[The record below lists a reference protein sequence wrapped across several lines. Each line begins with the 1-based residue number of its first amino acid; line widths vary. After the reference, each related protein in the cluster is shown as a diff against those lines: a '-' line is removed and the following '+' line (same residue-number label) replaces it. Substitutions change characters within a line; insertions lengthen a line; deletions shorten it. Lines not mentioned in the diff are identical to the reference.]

1 MEWVVFPALL
11 IFIMLATIGAMNLI
25 GNINEKLCSIHSKQ
39 KKIVLNSFLR
49 RIVPQRDLSIS
60 DYYRP
65 PKKEAYLLTVILTI
79 IDIIL
84 GISFSIAA
92 VFVKI
97 FTELNE
103 SALRKMGQDRC
114 LTVPGQTCLRSLCQI
129 SSLRASMGT

>member
-1 MEWVVFPALL
+1 MEWVVFLALL

-25 GNINEKLCSIHSKQ
+25 GNINEKLCSMHSKQ
-39 KKIVLNSFLR
+39 KKVVPHSFLR

-65 PKKEAYLLTVILTI
+65 PKKEKEAYLLTVILTI

-97 FTELNE
+97 FTELNCIVFFFGIAAYAMLLLLIMFVLYVIE
-103 SALRKMGQDRC
+103 CKRK
-114 LTVPGQTCLRSLCQI
+114 
-129 SSLRASMGT
+129 